1 MPRATASNQGISGN
15 RILADG
21 FGRPANNPSGLSRFE
36 RDALSRSG
44 VRAVI
49 IDLGINDILR
59 TPQQT
64 DPAKI
69 VDGLRELTRQA
80 HARGLRVVGATLMPF
95 QGHPGYRPDLEAV
108 RQTVNGQIRAYKVF
122 DSYVDFDRALRDPY
136 NPRRLLDQY
145 DSGDHLHP
153 SDSGYRKMAESLD
166 LSSLRG
172 STGAEL

>member
-1 MPRATASNQGISGN
+1 
-15 RILADG
+15 
-21 FGRPANNPSGLSRFE
+21 
-36 RDALSRSG
+36 
-44 VRAVI
+44 
-49 IDLGINDILR
+49 
-59 TPQQT
+59 
-64 DPAKI
+64 
-69 VDGLRELTRQA
+69 
-80 HARGLRVVGATLMPF
+80 MPF

-108 RQTVNGQIRAYKVF
+108 RQTVNEQIRAGKVF